1 MNIRV
6 NSRAQLAAFAILVA
20 GCGLSREK
28 ALTAPP
34 GTPQVVGA
42 VVRTGVPVPGMKIAL
57 SVHDSADTMMDSTM
71 TDGTGHYA
79 FMSVPP
85 GHWVSRVSPMDR
97 ADLGYVRAFF
107 DVAHPGDAITIPTFD
122 IDVHGLV
129 QVSPADSA
137 VVPLP
142 SFTSPLSFTW
152 TPYQLPYLT
161 ASARVSV
168 NGAIAWTS
176 IRNQST
182 QADWN
187 GMGNRGVYAYQTLP
201 PGTYQWR
208 VKLQLP
214 NSMQA
219 ATHLRTLV
227 LR

>member
-6 NSRAQLAAFAILVA
+6 ISPPLAAFAIFVA

-28 ALTAPP
+28 APTAPP
-34 GTPQVVGA
+34 GTPQVVGT
-42 VVRTGVPVPGMKIAL
+42 VVRTGAPAAGMKITL
-57 SVHDSADTMMDSTM
+57 SVHDSADTVVDSTI
-71 TDGTGHYA
+71 TDGSGHYA

-85 GHWVSRVSPMDR
+85 GHWVSRVSPTDS

-107 DVAHPGDAITIPTFD
+107 EVANPGDAITIPAFD

-129 QVSPADSA
+129 QVSPPDSA
-137 VVPLP
+137 IVPLP
-142 SFTSPLSFTW
+142 SFTSALRFTW

-168 NGAIAWTS
+168 NGVLAWTS
-176 IRNQST
+176 IRNKST

-187 GMGNRGVYAYQTLP
+187 GVGNRGVFAFQTLP

-214 NSMQA
+214 NSLQA

-227 LR
+227 LQ